1 MTSLCARLIG
11 AALLFAFVVYAH
23 PGARAQLSCGQKMYT
38 SKYFIGCVGAGIS
51 GGGGGGGG
59 GCTGAIDLTQACILP
74 LALGLVP

>member
-11 AALLFAFVVYAH
+11 AALLLAFFVYAH

-59 GCTGAIDLTQACILP
+59 GCAGAIDLSAGCPLP
-74 LALGLVP
+74 MLGGF